1 MQRLQSRT
9 AEKVKALCRLR
20 DSAKERAETGC
31 FLAEGLRLCRD
42 IAQYLPARELYAT
55 EKMLAEHP
63 ELTALAAQT
72 FEISDAVAEKL
83 SDTKTTQGVFAL
95 FERPA
100 PLEHLRPGGRY
111 LALEHV
117 QDPANLGALLRS
129 ASAFGFEGVLLCSHC
144 ADWFSPKVLR
154 AGMGAV
160 AKLGYACYDDVGE
173 LAKALKAVN
182 IPLYAAALERAVS
195 LEHAPALTDAGLAVL
210 IGNEGNGLT
219 SEAVALADVT
229 VRIPMMPNVESLNA
243 AVAGSILL
251 WHFRSLEGAAQ

>member
-20 DSAKERAETGC
+20 DSAKERAETGG

-42 IAQYLPARELYAT
+42 IAQYLHARELYAT
-55 EKMLAEHP
+55 EKMLSEHP
-63 ELTALAAQT
+63 ELTNLAAQT

-100 PLEHLRPGGRY
+100 PLETLRPGGRY

-160 AKLGYACYDDVGE
+160 AKLRYACYDDVNE
-173 LAKALKAVN
+173 LAKALRAAN

-195 LEHAPALTDAGLAVL
+195 LEQAPALTDAGLAVL

-219 SEAVALADVT
+219 EEIIAACTTPMV
-229 VRIPMMPNVESLNA
+229 IPMAGRAESLNA
-243 AVAGSILL
+243 AVAATVAIWEMCQG
-251 WHFRSLEGAAQ
+251 Q

>member
-55 EKMLAEHP
+55 EKMLSEHP
-63 ELTALAAQT
+63 ELTSLAAQT

-100 PLEHLRPGGRY
+100 PLETLRPGGRY

-144 ADWFSPKVLR
+144 ADWFSPKVCAR
-154 AGMGAV
+154 
-160 AKLGYACYDDVGE
+160 E
-173 LAKALKAVN
+173 WALWQSCGTPVM
-182 IPLYAAALERAVS
+182 
-195 LEHAPALTDAGLAVL
+195 T
-210 IGNEGNGLT
+210 
-219 SEAVALADVT
+219 
-229 VRIPMMPNVESLNA
+229 M
-243 AVAGSILL
+243 
-251 WHFRSLEGAAQ
+251 